1 MTQIDGPSTLCLT
14 GWLYDK
20 NEKPYQQ
27 YLLCCY
33 LWKMLIQLAAQFVMR
48 LMFVRWKWP
57 K

>member
-1 MTQIDGPSTLCLT
+1 MTQIDGPSTLRHT

-27 YLLCCY
+27 YLLWCY
-33 LWKMLIQLAAQFVMR
+33 LWKKLIQLAAQFAMR